1 MGKVVIVIVAGEL
14 QSLVKKSPSK
24 RIFKMIVNV
33 LATQTRQPPT
43 RDNARTS
50 YQNQNQ
56 NIKILLYYITTMSS
70 TTPQLLSLD
79 QED

>member
-1 MGKVVIVIVAGEL
+1 MARSIIAPDCTHGSRHLVVNPIEL
-14 QSLVKKSPSK
+14 N
-24 RIFKMIVNV
+24 NV

-43 RDNARTS
+43 WDSARAS
-50 YQNQNQ
+50 YENQNQ

-79 QED
+79 QEDQM